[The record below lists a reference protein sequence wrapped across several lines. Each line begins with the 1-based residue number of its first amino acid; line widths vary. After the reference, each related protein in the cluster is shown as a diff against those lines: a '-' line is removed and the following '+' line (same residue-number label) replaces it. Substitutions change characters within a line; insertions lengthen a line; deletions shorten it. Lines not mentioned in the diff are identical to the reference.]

1 MRLKVFHFIR
11 LGGKVKYAKGQII
24 AVVFMAEGSEAKA
37 NQLINKFVISLTE
50 GRILGFVT
58 DINVEVE
65 GDQFYFILKMKLVE
79 NLGKG
84 EHPGMFSN
92 EKKMKIK
99 PDDIVNVGPDVIIL
113 GNGKVPPLRE
123 IERLTQIAEEYNA
136 LVRELEA
143 KERLIKK
150 LKEENYALTKQLDEL
165 QRELRKLHVMKEDFE
180 HLKEQLI
187 RQEGQLEMAKDYI
200 RLLEGLRHDID
211 KIKDDVDKLI
221 QTQLEEV
228 VRTII
233 NEELNARGLKKTS
246 FI

>member
-1 MRLKVFHFIR
+1 MP
-11 LGGKVKYAKGQII
+11 
-24 AVVFMAEGSEAKA
+24 EGSEAKA

-50 GRILGFVT
+50 GRILGYVT

-65 GDQFYFILKMKLVE
+65 GDQFYFILKMREIE

-84 EHPGMFSN
+84 QSMFSS
-92 EKKMKIK
+92 ERKLKIR

-123 IERLTQIAEEYNA
+123 IEHLNQIAEEYNT
-136 LVRELEA
+136 LVRELEN
-143 KERLIKK
+143 KEKLIEKM
-150 LKEENYALTKQLDEL
+150 KEENYSLTKQLDEL
-165 QRELRKLHVMKEDFE
+165 QRELRKLQIMKEDFE
-180 HLKEQLI
+180 HLKEQLV
-187 RQEGQLEMAKDYI
+187 RQEGQLEMAKEYI

-211 KIKDDVDKLI
+211 KIKDDVDRLL

-228 VRTII
+228 VRGII

>member
-1 MRLKVFHFIR
+1 MP
-11 LGGKVKYAKGQII
+11 G
-24 AVVFMAEGSEAKA
+24 GSEAKA
-37 NQLINKFVISLTE
+37 NQLVNKFVISLTE
-50 GRILGFVT
+50 GRILGYVT

-65 GDQFYFILKMKLVE
+65 GDQFYFILKMKEIE

-84 EHPGMFSN
+84 QSMFSS
-92 EKKMKIK
+92 ERKLKIR

-123 IERLTQIAEEYNA
+123 IERLNQIAEEYNA

-143 KERLIKK
+143 KEKLIEK
-150 LKEENYALTKQLDEL
+150 LKEENYALKKQIEEL
-165 QRELRKLHVMKEDFE
+165 QRELRKLQVMREDFD
-180 HLKEQLI
+180 HLKEQLV
-187 RQEGQLEMAKDYI
+187 RQEGQLEMAKEYI

-211 KIKDDVDKLI
+211 RIKENVEVLI

-228 VRTII
+228 VRAII